1 MHICIITPKYPTIA
15 DPTALTFVQQL
26 VWTMADVG
34 EKVSVICPLGINR
47 NKQYKKV
54 SSQLIEKSFLG
65 KDIEVY
71 FPRFLDCGQKN
82 ILSFNTAG
90 ITTFYFSKAVENVLN
105 SMHPKPDV
113 LYGHFITPSG
123 VTASI
128 LGNKMGIA
136 SFVAYGE
143 STPWTIYQLGVK
155 KVKKYLANV
164 NGVISVSSANKKEL
178 IDTGVVNPNKIEVF
192 PNGYRASRF
201 FQKDRKKA
209 RKIFN
214 IPEDAF
220 VVAFVGHFIERK
232 GIHKLL
238 KAIDELEDVYLICA
252 GKGPIE
258 PKGEKVL
265 FAAPVDPDE
274 LSTFY
279 SAADIFVLPTQNE
292 GCCNAIIEAMA
303 CGLPIVSSNLQF
315 NDDILNNENSIR
327 INPEDEHS
335 IVEAIITLKKDSVKR
350 CQLANGSLRK
360 ARALTLEVRA
370 TNIISFI
377 KNKTGKQWS
386 S

>member
-26 VWTMADVG
+26 AWTIADMG

-47 NKQYKKV
+47 NKDYKKIPDK
-54 SSQLIEKSFLG
+54 LIEKSFLG
-65 KDIEVY
+65 KSIDVF
-71 FPRFLDCGQKN
+71 FPRFLDCGQRN
-82 ILSFNTAG
+82 ILCFNTAG
-90 ITTFYFSKAVENVLN
+90 ITTSYFSKAVENVLS
-105 SMHPKPDV
+105 SMIPKPDV

-123 VTASI
+123 VTACM
-128 LGNKMGIA
+128 LGEKYGIA

-143 STPWTIYQLGVK
+143 STPWTIYQLGVRKTK
-155 KVKKYLANV
+155 KILTNV

-178 IDTGVVNPNKIEVF
+178 IDTGVVSSDKIEVF
-192 PNGYRASRF
+192 PNGYRSSRF
-201 FQKDRKKA
+201 YKKDRKEA
-209 RKIFN
+209 RKAFN
-214 IPEDAF
+214 IPEDVF

-232 GIHKLL
+232 GLHKLL
-238 KAIDELEDVYLICA
+238 KAIDEIEDVYLICA

-279 SAADIFVLPTQNE
+279 SAADIFVLPTLNE

-335 IVEAIITLKKDSVKR
+335 IAEAILSLKKDGVKR
-350 CQLANGSLRK
+350 GQLADGSLRK
-360 ARALTLEVRA
+360 ARELTLEVRA
-370 TNIISFI
+370 ANIITYI